1 MWIWSR
7 EMFRAMGTVE
17 IVMSGNRQPVSLEPS
32 SQLKGSTR
40 KFSMK
45 YASIEVKERT
55 RAKLC
60 LCCGG
65 WDIGN
70 GYLMKSQLSC
80 NSCLDSSTVDKAS
93 EINAPSWTD
102 ERQDISYLKWRRSMC
117 LLQDRSLL
125 LFFCSKRIYIYRK

>member
-17 IVMSGNRQPVSLEPS
+17 TVMSGNRQPVSLETS
-32 SQLKGSTR
+32 SQLKESTR

-60 LCCGG
+60 VCCGG

-80 NSCLDSSTVDKAS
+80 NSCLDCSTVDKAS
-93 EINAPSWTD
+93 EIHASSWTD
-102 ERQDISYLKWRRSMC
+102 ERQDVSYLKWRRCVSFKTDVFC
-117 LLQDRSLL
+117 
-125 LFFCSKRIYIYRK
+125 FFCSKIIYIYRK